1 MNSPHPFF
9 TFIKTS
15 IAALGFPLMLIY
27 WIASFSGWMDPHIFT
42 GITFLAI
49 GFPILFLVGF
59 LWCCM
64 VVWLFRKK
72 SWLVFLLLLPGS
84 FNLFNTYSVRF
95 NQSFNASKNPESI
108 RVLTWN
114 VNEFLFSKPEVDSW
128 KYDQGEMLQFIKEV
142 NPDILCFQD
151 YIVSPGWAE
160 RDIPGFIRD
169 SLGFPYQFFS
179 MDDLDY
185 GTIIFSKFPIKNSG
199 RMVYNQASHPES
211 IAYAD
216 IEIDNKT
223 VRLFNTHFRSMF
235 LHHNT
240 LSSAVLGNLKYVK
253 EDTNFL
259 FKTNRFERLEYYD
272 RVHTDQAKQVLDAF
286 DDTQIPFIFCAD
298 LNAVPSSYVYQLLRQ
313 NTLDTYLEKGAGLRG
328 TYKKGSI
335 LARIDLIL
343 TSTDFKTVQYY
354 SPKLN
359 LSDHYPV
366 IADLQLAN

>member
-1 MNSPHPFF
+1 MISKHSFY
-9 TFIKTS
+9 TFIKS
-15 IAALGFPLMLIY
+15 SFAALGFPLVLIY
-27 WIASFSGWMDPHIFT
+27 WIGSFSGWMNPHIFT
-42 GITFLAI
+42 GITFLSI
-49 GFPILFLVGF
+49 GFPILFVVSF
-59 LWCCM
+59 LWCCII
-64 VVWLFRKK
+64 VLVFRKK

-84 FNLFNTYSVRF
+84 FNLLNTYSISIPQAF
-95 NQSFNASKNPESI
+95 NPIKEAQSV

-114 VNEFLFSKPEVDSW
+114 VNEFLYSRPELESW
-128 KYDQGEMLQFIKEV
+128 KYDQAKMLSFIKGV

-169 SLGFPYQFFS
+169 SLGFPYQYFS

-199 RMVYNQASHPES
+199 RIVYTQALHPES
-211 IAYAD
+211 IAFAD
-216 IEIDNKT
+216 LEIKNKT
-223 VRLFNTHFRSMF
+223 IRIFNTHFRSMF
-235 LHHNT
+235 LHHNK

-259 FKTNRFERLEYYD
+259 FKSNRFERLEYYD
-272 RVHTDQAKQVLDAF
+272 RVHTVQAQQVLDAF
-286 DDTQIPFIFCAD
+286 DDTKMPFIFCAD

-313 NTLDTYLEKGAGLRG
+313 NTLDTYLENGSGLRG
-328 TYKKGSI
+328 TYKKGSY

-343 TSTDFKTVQYY
+343 TSTDWKTVQYY
-354 SPKLN
+354 SPKLD

-366 IADLQLAN
+366 IADLQLSN

>member
-1 MNSPHPFF
+1 MISKQSFF

-15 IAALGFPLMLIY
+15 IAALGLPLILVY
-27 WIASFSGWMDPHIFT
+27 WVGSFSGWMNPHIFT

-49 GFPILFLVGF
+49 GFPILFLASF
-59 LWCCM
+59 LWCCLI
-64 VVWLFRKK
+64 VLLFQKK

-84 FNLFNTYSVRF
+84 FNLLNTYSIRF
-95 NQSFNASKNPESI
+95 NQAFNPIKDAKTV

-114 VNEFLFSKPEVDSW
+114 VNEFLYSRPEIDSW
-128 KYDQGEMLQFIKEV
+128 KYDQGKMLNFIKEV

-151 YIVSPGWAE
+151 FIVAPGWAE

-179 MDDLDY
+179 LDDLDY

-199 RMVYNQASHPES
+199 RIVYTQPSHPES

-216 IEIDNKT
+216 IEISNKT
-223 VRLFNTHFRSMF
+223 VRIFNTHFRSMF

-240 LSSAVLGNLKYVK
+240 LSRSVLGDLKYVK

-259 FKTNRFERLEYYD
+259 FNSNRLERLEYYD
-272 RVHTDQAKQVLDAF
+272 RIHTDQAEQVIGAF
-286 DDTQIPFIFCAD
+286 EDTKMPFIFCAD
-298 LNAVPSSYVYQLLRQ
+298 LNAVPSSYVYQLLRK
-313 NTLDTYLEKGAGLRG
+313 NTLDTYLEKGSGLKG
-328 TYKKGSI
+328 TYKKGSY

-343 TSTDFKTVQYY
+343 TSTDWKTLQYY

-366 IADLQLAN
+366 IADIQLAN